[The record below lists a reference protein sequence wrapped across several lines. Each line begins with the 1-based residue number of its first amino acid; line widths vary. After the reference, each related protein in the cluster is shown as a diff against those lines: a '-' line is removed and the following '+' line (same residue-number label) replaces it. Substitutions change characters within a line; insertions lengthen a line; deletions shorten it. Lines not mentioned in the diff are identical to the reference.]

1 MNKKLTI
8 LFVDDDIA
16 LLKSLRRVVHSM
28 RNEWDCEFVS
38 SGKEA
43 LRILSD
49 KPFDLLV
56 SDMRM
61 PEMNGA
67 QLLRIVKRQN
77 PKTMRFIL
85 SGQAD
90 DNAFSQCIGSMHQFL
105 SKPCDFD
112 LFKEAVNRSLSL
124 RNSLHNIEIKT
135 LLIDVDSL
143 PILPKLYYQL
153 MEEMESDDSTLES
166 IGNIIS
172 KDIGMTAKILQVAN
186 SSYFGASDKVTNA
199 VHAVQLLGLEF
210 IQSLVLVNNIFST
223 SNLSNKN
230 TLLVEKIWEDSVDV
244 AGLAMELA
252 KMENAKCNIQSY
264 SYTAGILH
272 LAGKS
277 ILLVNFPEKYQEY
290 LLKLEADNRNELEV
304 EEEVFGGSCAQM
316 GAYILGLWGL
326 PDAIVEAIS
335 YYKTP
340 SKCILKSPSAL
351 TFLHVASVL
360 SQGSVEGSIQEI
372 PDKLDQ
378 KYLKEIGMLDRFSKW
393 KEIAMKF
400 DLGNG
405 G

>member
-1 MNKKLTI
+1 
-8 LFVDDDIA
+8 
-16 LLKSLRRVVHSM
+16 
-28 RNEWDCEFVS
+28 
-38 SGKEA
+38 
-43 LRILSD
+43 
-49 KPFDLLV
+49 
-56 SDMRM
+56 MRM
-61 PEMNGA
+61 PEMTGA
-67 QLLRIVKRQN
+67 KLLRIVKRQN